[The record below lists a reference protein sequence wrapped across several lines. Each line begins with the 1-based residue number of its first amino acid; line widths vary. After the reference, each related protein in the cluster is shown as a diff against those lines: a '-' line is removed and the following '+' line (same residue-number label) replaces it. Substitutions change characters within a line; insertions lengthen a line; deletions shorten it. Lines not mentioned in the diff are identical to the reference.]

1 MRVLW
6 DGYLPLL
13 GRAFVGAFTVSFI
26 RAVTNV
32 SIAVFLVCPGTL
44 VATFVIIN
52 MINNNNWGAAAALTT
67 MLLLITVAA
76 VGIAG
81 AAFRR
86 TIRSMPMA

>member
-1 MRVLW
+1 M
-6 DGYLPLL
+6 
-13 GRAFVGAFTVSFI
+13 SFI

-86 TIRSMPMA
+86 TVRSMPMA